1 MERILFIV
9 ALFFAC
15 TFANAQQ
22 ITRTDDFK
30 EGESK
35 FGFDATADKKHSV
48 SFDDEYLILTS
59 QKGIYK
65 VGTRFPVRTKDYYK
79 LTYKVLCPKFDANH
93 YFGLVFNFDEENNTG
108 DILYISENKF
118 WIVGA
123 DGKQIGKAE
132 KIFLKKGK
140 NVEITVEIEKK
151 GKKLIIAINGMDV
164 INEDLQIRNSYMG
177 FCVNENNTLKV
188 DKVQIT
194 QNEEEDE

>member
-1 MERILFIV
+1 MKKILFIA
-9 ALFFAC
+9 ALLLSC

-35 FGFDATADKKHSV
+35 FGFDATADKKHSI

-59 QKGIYK
+59 KKGFYK
-65 VGTRFPVRTKDYYK
+65 VGTRFPIRTNDYYK
-79 LTYKVLCPKFDANH
+79 ITYSLLCPKFDANH

-108 DILYISENKF
+108 DILYISENKY
-118 WIVGA
+118 WIVGS

-140 NVEITVEIEKK
+140 DVKITVDIEKK
-151 GKKLIIAINGMDV
+151 GKKLIIAVNGMDG
-164 INEDLQIRNSYMG
+164 INEDLQIKTPYMG
-177 FCVNENNTLKV
+177 FCVNENNILKV